1 MIADLYFAYYQCKKS
16 FRFLNQSRKISV
28 PSLSI
33 IFEGLALSSGPL
45 RKQKFTS
52 AGSKGH
58 GL

>member
-16 FRFLNQSRKISV
+16 FGFLNHCRNISV

-52 AGSKGH
+52 TGSKGH